1 METSDPV
8 ADLLGFLSKDAP
20 SLDIRIRATDYL
32 AGLTGSE
39 VGRHFLSV
47 NCGFQLTGIL
57 HELLSDHHL
66 DLRTNALRAVVN
78 LSADERA
85 CDMLTDDRIL
95 SALVGFALKPPSGKV
110 EYVESATM
118 ALSNLA
124 HWEKGSMKIMNYM
137 KAQEFPVLGNLI
149 EKFFKTTNSMH
160 YFGSF
165 LGNLTQ
171 VKDARL
177 FLLDRNKMIFQ
188 KMLSYISFKD
198 SIIRQNGLVSAI
210 KNCCFETGKL
220 SYYKCI

>member
-1 METSDPV
+1 MMETSDPV

-47 NCGFQLTGIL
+47 NCGSQLTGIL
-57 HELLSDHHL
+57 YELLSDHNL
-66 DLRTNALRAVVN
+66 DLRTNALRATVN

-95 SALVGFALKPPSGKV
+95 SALFGFALRPPNGKV
-110 EYVESATM
+110 EYLESATM

-124 HWEKGSMKIMNYM
+124 HWKKGAMKIMNHL
-137 KAQEFPVLGNLI
+137 KAQQFSVLGNLI
-149 EKFFKTTNSMH
+149 DKFFKTTNSMH

-177 FLLDRNKMIFQ
+177 FLLDRNKLIFQ
-188 KMLSYISFKD
+188 KLLSFISFKD
-198 SIIRQNGLVSAI
+198 SIIRQNGVVSAL
-210 KNCCFETGKL
+210 KNCCFETGRFTDW
-220 SYYKCI
+220 